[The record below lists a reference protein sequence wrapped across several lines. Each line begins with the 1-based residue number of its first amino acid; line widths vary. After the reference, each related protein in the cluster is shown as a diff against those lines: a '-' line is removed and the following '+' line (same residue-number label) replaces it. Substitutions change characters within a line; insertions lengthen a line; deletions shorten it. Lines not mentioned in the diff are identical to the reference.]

1 MIRAKKLIN
10 FLKIKK
16 INFFTGVPDSV
27 TKEFSIEIKKNKSCK
42 NIITSNEGSSIA
54 LASGYYLAQKKIPC
68 VYLQNSGLGNAIN
81 PLSSICHK
89 KVYSIPIL
97 ILIGWRGS
105 PSYKDEPQHEVMGK
119 ITKKILNLLK
129 IKFCV
134 LKNEKDF
141 KSLNK
146 LIINCKKNKEPVACL
161 IERKVFVK
169 KKEILNNYKDLNLTR
184 SDFIK
189 NLLKKIKKN
198 TKLVSTT
205 GYTSREL
212 IQIRKEFELKS
223 GQDFYMVGGM
233 GHAST
238 LASGYSLYK
247 KKPVICIDGDGS
259 FLMHLGSLHTNA
271 RVSNKNFKHILINNY
286 SHESVG
292 GQKTHIESINIKK
305 LVLSLGYK
313 KYFMINS
320 KSQLNK
326 IIPIF
331 LRSNGPIF
339 LEVKVKKYSLKNLLR
354 PNNLKL
360 IKNNF
365 MI

>member
-1 MIRAKKLIN
+1 
-10 FLKIKK
+10 
-16 INFFTGVPDSV
+16 
-27 TKEFSIEIKKNKSCK
+27 
-42 NIITSNEGSSIA
+42 
-54 LASGYYLAQKKIPC
+54 
-68 VYLQNSGLGNAIN
+68 
-81 PLSSICHK
+81 
-89 KVYSIPIL
+89 
-97 ILIGWRGS
+97 
-105 PSYKDEPQHEVMGK
+105 MGK
-119 ITKKILNLLK
+119 ITKNILNLLK
-129 IKFCV
+129 IKFCI
-134 LKNEKDF
+134 LKSER
-141 KSLNK
+141 SLKYLDK
-146 LIINCKKNKEPVACL
+146 LITNCKKNKEPVACL
-161 IERKVFVK
+161 VERQVFSK
-169 KKEILNNYKDLNLTR
+169 NKFFFKNNKNLNLTR

-198 TKLVSTT
+198 TKIISTT

-212 IQIRKEFELKS
+212 MQIRKEFELKY

-233 GHAST
+233 GHASI

-271 RVSNKNFKHILINNY
+271 RFSNKNFKHILINNY

-292 GQKTHIESINIKK
+292 GQKTHIETINIKK

-326 IIPIF
+326 IIPNF
-331 LRSNGPIF
+331 LRSDGPIF
-339 LEVKVKKYSLKNLLR
+339 LEVRVKQYSLKNLIR
-354 PNNLKL
+354 PKNLTL
-360 IKNNF
+360 IKKNF